1 MFGTNGQRSTRWAT
15 SSRRRTC
22 RPRARSTERADKG
35 PMPITYDG
43 NLIATGMR
51 FGIVV
56 SRWNSIITER
66 MLEGALDGLY
76 RHGADPDSI
85 EVARVPGTWEIPV
98 IARKMANAGRFDAV
112 ISIGCLIRGETPHF
126 DYLSSSV

>member
-1 MFGTNGQRSTRWAT
+1 
-15 SSRRRTC
+15 
-22 RPRARSTERADKG
+22 
-35 PMPITYDG
+35 MPITYDG

-85 EVARVPGTWEIPV
+85 EVARVAAEVQPHIDS
-98 IARKMANAGRFDAV
+98 RLGR
-112 ISIGCLIRGETPHF
+112 ICSRSRGER
-126 DYLSSSV
+126 V